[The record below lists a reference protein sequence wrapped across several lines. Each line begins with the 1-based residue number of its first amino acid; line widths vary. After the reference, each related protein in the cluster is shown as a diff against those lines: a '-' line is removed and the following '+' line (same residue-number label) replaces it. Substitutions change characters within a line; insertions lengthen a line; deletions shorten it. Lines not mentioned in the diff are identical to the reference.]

1 MVYVGAL
8 CQPAKDPGRLDP
20 CVQRWKAS
28 IEASVII
35 GDFLN
40 TPQERGLKRVL
51 EILCGELPGRVSALE
66 LLFSLRC
73 GFAQTGRVWDAWAG
87 LGWAGRAAGPGG
99 LSQRQLTARGAEHA
113 PQGSARATP
122 PGTSPN
128 STRVLS
134 ILGVPPCTFA
144 PVFCPA
150 GVRPS
155 GPNRGS
161 PALAEEHRQERER
174 FPWKPLDAQQQV
186 ADSCHVTRCINQKC
200 CMNQVRWGQSPARS
214 LSAALLITEP
224 QGLLRVRGGKQLK
237 IIKSNSDLSCRG
249 F

>member
-1 MVYVGAL
+1 MRAAVE
-8 CQPAKDPGRLDP
+8 
-20 CVQRWKAS
+20 S
-28 IEASVII
+28 
-35 GDFLN
+35 FH
-40 TPQERGLKRVL
+40 RGLRDYRRLFKHTSGKGSQTCARDPLWRTPREGLCSGAVVQFAMWFCSDGARVG
-51 EILCGELPGRVSALE
+51 CV
-66 LLFSLRC
+66 
-73 GFAQTGRVWDAWAG
+73 
-87 LGWAGRAAGPGG
+87 GWAGRAAGPGG